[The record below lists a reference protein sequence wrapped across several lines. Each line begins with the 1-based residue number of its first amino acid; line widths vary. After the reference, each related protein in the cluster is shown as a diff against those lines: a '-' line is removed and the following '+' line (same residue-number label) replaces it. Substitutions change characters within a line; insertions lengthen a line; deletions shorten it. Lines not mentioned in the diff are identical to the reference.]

1 MSSPL
6 LRVPLFAALA
16 AVCLVA
22 LADRCGTALDKLHP
36 SVSGSTSGTAH
47 PFDVTCETLPSN
59 GGLPSQC
66 VCTSTGP
73 GSSFRR
79 ALPHIVIVG
88 AQKSGSTALFGHLL
102 FHPNFATPKRKEL
115 HSFDHVKPWQ
125 QDIRM
130 ALNTYLRSFE
140 EYSPTKACPLRA
152 T

>member
-1 MSSPL
+1 MGSPPV
-6 LRVPLFAALA
+6 RVSLFALLA
-16 AVCLVA
+16 AVFAVSA
-22 LADRCGTALDKLHP
+22 ADRCGPALDKLHP
-36 SVSGSTSGTAH
+36 QAAASNAGTAH
-47 PFDVTCETLPSN
+47 PFDLTCETLHSTAS
-59 GGLPSQC
+59 LPSQC

-73 GSSFRR
+73 GSPFRR
-79 ALPHIVIVG
+79 SLPHIVIVG

-140 EYSPTKACPLRA
+140 DYRPSKVRKL
-152 T
+152 